1 MPTISRILVPV
12 DLSVCSRAAIDFAAV
27 IGRQF
32 GASIDI
38 LNVWEPPRG
47 VGPEF
52 LIREPGEKGHPLLE
66 DARVQAERELSDF
79 LSGVEGHEKFGNRL
93 EHGNAYK
100 VIVKV
105 ASEGYDLVVMGTHGR
120 TGLPHLLLGSVTEK
134 VVRTATVPVLTVH
147 AAETHPVQVAA

>member
-32 GASIDI
+32 GASIDV

-66 DARVQAERELSDF
+66 DARALTMTSD
-79 LSGVEGHEKFGNRL
+79 SSSTPCGGTKRTRT
-93 EHGNAYK
+93 
-100 VIVKV
+100 V
-105 ASEGYDLVVMGTHGR
+105 A
-120 TGLPHLLLGSVTEK
+120 LP
-134 VVRTATVPVLTVH
+134 R
-147 AAETHPVQVAA
+147 